1 MKVVVEL
8 FEKRGVSPAVGVV
21 LMLAIVVVLAAGVGA
36 LTLGVGQDSLTDPT
50 SQVAV
55 DVDETET
62 HVELTP
68 QATRAQADQLTI
80 KINGKDRVAW
90 KEYDAGQSK
99 ELYCLEQGDEVAVVE
114 KRDGSEQ
121 LVTEH
126 TVESPTDC
134 QFSVDNGSETSEVQP
149 INFDTASE
157 AANNFYSYGGDDGTG
172 HPHTHMDADF
182 VEPDTTYMFFYVFGN
197 EVSLVV
203 VHDTP
208 ATHTAIG
215 GTDHSGIDVVDGA
228 TFVSS
233 DTGGGSVDM
242 RFEGLP
248 ESGSWVV
255 QDDGGESDDDGNGAP
270 CTDPVVSGGSLSEDP
285 YELGCWSWTEVNTDG
300 GVRRGGFTDTEELEI
315 TVHSEFNEQS
325 SRTDLEAGTITDYE
339 FVTRNEDGDIETIEL
354 TRGQPVTIEG
364 DNE

>member
-255 QDDGGESDDDGNGAP
+255 EDDNNEAGSNGP
-270 CTDPVVSGGSLSEDP
+270 CNDAVVSGGSLSEDP
-285 YELGCWSWTEVNTDG
+285 YELGCWSWAETHTDG
-300 GVRRGGFTDTEELEI
+300 GVRRGGFADTEDLEI

-325 SRTDLEAGTITDYE
+325 SRADLTPGSIDDYE

-354 TRGQPVTIEG
+354 TRNQPVTING
-364 DNE
+364 AND